1 MVDFPVIFLLFAHD
15 GKKIADTVKKSL
27 EKNETT
33 VHNVDVSQVSE
44 APPSSVLV
52 LFLTPGML
60 SVLKSPNA
68 PDLNGVYS
76 KSSMCVLF
84 FHDTINFTGDSV
96 QQLLQQTIP
105 SFQKWSCFPTGNR
118 VLTIVLK
125 ILELLDTVE
134 EVQDQEFPGLVS
146 ECQLYPE
153 SVWKD
158 KQTVFI
164 SFNYERTQEDKVT
177 VNVDE
182 LLFEATWFN
191 PYTFMFKYNHGCNA
205 NGERLVVVSVNGDC
219 KGTSKIFVKDRN
231 QILLEDINDLASPLY
246 FLQDIVKSI
255 KDTESEIHNA
265 SIDVKLLDGTKELIK
280 MLAQLP
286 DFSESYKPDS
296 SYKQNKK
303 IQEEPSVNE
312 DLSYNIEPEVRRS
325 NSQSIRK
332 RREESIPDCSRKD
345 AHAPCIST
353 ELQSK
358 RISKA
363 LQNLS
368 AEEDLPLIKVN
379 PDLKRSLPG
388 DFFESVLE
396 SNNGV
401 C

>member
-1 MVDFPVIFLLFAHD
+1 MLDFPVIFLLFSHD

-27 EKNETT
+27 EKNEIT
-33 VHNVDVSQVSE
+33 VHNVDISQISE
-44 APPSSVLV
+44 AFPSSALV
-52 LFLTPGML
+52 VFLTPVML
-60 SVLKSPNA
+60 SVLKSAHA
-68 PDLNGVYS
+68 PDLNSVYN
-76 KSSMCVLF
+76 KSSTCALF
-84 FHDTINFTGDSV
+84 FHETINYTGDSV
-96 QQLLQQTIP
+96 QQLLKQTIP
-105 SFQKWSCFPTGNR
+105 SFQKWSCFPTGNK

-134 EVQDQEFPGLVS
+134 EEQDQEFPGLVS

-158 KQTVFI
+158 NQTVFI
-164 SFNYERTQEDKVT
+164 SFNYEGTQEDKVT

-182 LLFEATWFN
+182 TLFEATWVN

-205 NGERLVVVSVNGDC
+205 NGERLVIVSVNGEC
-219 KGTSKIFVKDRN
+219 KGTSKIYVKDRS
-231 QILLEDINDLASPLY
+231 QILLEEINDSASPLH

-255 KDTESEIHNA
+255 KDTESELPNA
-265 SIDVKLLDGTKELIK
+265 SIDVKLLDGTKQLLK
-280 MLAQLP
+280 MFTQLP
-286 DFSESYKPDS
+286 DFSDGNKTDS
-296 SYKQNKK
+296 SYKQN
-303 IQEEPSVNE
+303 IESREEPSLEE
-312 DLSYNIEPEVRRS
+312 DLSYNIEPEVLRS
-325 NSQSIRK
+325 NSQNIRK
-332 RREESIPDCSRKD
+332 RREDSVPDCSRKD
-345 AHAPCIST
+345 ANAPCIST

-379 PDLKRSLPG
+379 PDLKRSLPD

-396 SNNGV
+396 SKSV